1 LNDHNRIE
9 PEHLS
14 GEPFQVHPKAFVF
27 LDKQT
32 GTPRFEVKAGPDG
45 GLPIDQAVYLLAMH
59 CLVRGQA
66 PKDFEVMV
74 SANEDLIGSLAPRA
88 RKLIHTCLA
97 SAAPVPLSSR
107 QQEVLRGVLQNLT
120 NKEIAVKLNLTERT
134 VKFHMSSLLQKFEV
148 GGRVSLMQKTAY
160 LLSVEGASNQGALH
174 ATPGADARRAALVQS
189 NLDLKPLRLVASER
203 SGR

>member
-1 LNDHNRIE
+1 MNGHKRVE
-9 PEHLS
+9 PEPPP
-14 GEPFQVHPKAFVF
+14 GEPFQVQPKAFIF

-32 GTPRFEVKAGPDG
+32 GTPRFEVKAGADG
-45 GLPIDQAVYLLAMH
+45 RLPIDQAVYLLAMH

-74 SANEDLIGSLAPRA
+74 SADKDLIGSLAPRA
-88 RKLIHTCLA
+88 KKLIHTCLG

-120 NKEIAVKLNLTERT
+120 NKEIAAKLNLTERT

-160 LLSVEGASNQGALH
+160 MLSAEGNPRKDAHHVTSGAGERH
-174 ATPGADARRAALVQS
+174 AGPDRT
-189 NLDLKPLRLVASER
+189 NFDLKPLRLVASER

>member
-1 LNDHNRIE
+1 MNGHKRVE
-9 PEHLS
+9 PEPPPR
-14 GEPFQVHPKAFVF
+14 EPFQVHPKAFIF

-32 GTPRFEVKAGPDG
+32 GTPRFEVKAGADG
-45 GLPIDQAVYLLAMH
+45 RLPVDQAVYLLAMH

-74 SANEDLIGSLAPRA
+74 SADEDLIGSLAPRA

-97 SAAPVPLSSR
+97 SAAPVPLSGR

-120 NKEIAVKLNLTERT
+120 NKEIAAKLSLTERT

-160 LLSVEGASNQGALH
+160 LLSIEGAPSQGALQM
-174 ATPGADARRAALVQS
+174 ASGAGERDARLDRT
-189 NLDLKPLRLVASER
+189 NLNRKPLRLIASER

>member
-1 LNDHNRIE
+1 MSSHKRFE
-9 PEHLS
+9 PEPPPA
-14 GEPFQVHPKAFVF
+14 GPFQVHPKAFIF

-32 GTPRFEVKAGPDG
+32 GTPRFEVSAGADG
-45 GLPIDQAVYLLAMH
+45 RLPIDQAVYLLAMH

-66 PKDFEVMV
+66 PKDFDVMV
-74 SANEDLIGSLAPRA
+74 SADEDLIGSLAPRA
-88 RKLIHTCLA
+88 KKLIHTCLA

-120 NKEIAVKLNLTERT
+120 NKEIAAKLKLTERT
-134 VKFHMSSLLQKFEV
+134 VKFHISSLLQKFEV

-160 LLSVEGASNQGALH
+160 LLSADNAPGQGALH
-174 ATPGADARRAALVQS
+174 AAPDAVERDAALDRS
-189 NLDLKPLRLVASER
+189 SLDLKPLRLVASER

>member
-1 LNDHNRIE
+1 MNRHKRIE
-9 PEHLS
+9 PEPPP

-32 GTPRFEVKAGPDG
+32 GTPRFEVEAEADG
-45 GLPIDQAVYLLAMH
+45 RLPVDQAVYLLAMH
-59 CLVRGQA
+59 CLVRGQG

-97 SAAPVPLSSR
+97 SAAPVPLSGR

-120 NKEIAVKLNLTERT
+120 NKEIAAKLNLTERT
-134 VKFHMSSLLQKFEV
+134 VKFHISSLLQKFEV
-148 GGRVSLMQKTAY
+148 GGRASLMQKTAY
-160 LLSVEGASNQGALH
+160 LLSTEGTHAKDAQRVASGARE
-174 ATPGADARRAALVQS
+174 PGAGPDRT
-189 NLDLKPLRLVASER
+189 NLDRKPLRLVASER

>member
-1 LNDHNRIE
+1 MNSHKRFE
-9 PEHLS
+9 PEPPP
-14 GEPFQVHPKAFVF
+14 GESFQVHPKAFVF

-32 GTPRFEVKAGPDG
+32 GTLRFEVKAGSDG
-45 GLPIDQAVYLLAMH
+45 RLPMDQAVYLLAMH
-59 CLVRGQA
+59 CLVRGQV
-66 PKDFEVMV
+66 PKDFEVLV
-74 SANEDLIGSLAPRA
+74 SADEDLIGSLAPHA

-120 NKEIAVKLNLTERT
+120 NKQIAAKLKLTERT
-134 VKFHMSSLLQKFEV
+134 VKFHISSLLQKFDV

-160 LLSVEGASNQGALH
+160 LLSADGSPGQGAH
-174 ATPGADARRAALVQS
+174 RVAPDADARGAALDRS
-189 NLDLKPLRLVASER
+189 SLDLKPLRLVASER